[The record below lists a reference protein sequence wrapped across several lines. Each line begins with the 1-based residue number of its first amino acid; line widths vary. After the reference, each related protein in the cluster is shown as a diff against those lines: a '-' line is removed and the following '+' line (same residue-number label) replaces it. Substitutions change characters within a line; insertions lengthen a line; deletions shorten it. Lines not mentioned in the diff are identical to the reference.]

1 LQEQRRSAASLRAI
15 IGDAIK
21 QKHPATIG
29 DLKNLVMAGNMV
41 DEGEF
46 IETVKAMAED
56 GSLNLAKPLYDL
68 ESVLDYLLTPALSA
82 WFWSTIGLTAFS
94 ALSVFIAPTL
104 FPFSIARWLFGS
116 ILVLYL
122 SGYAL
127 VEFLFP
133 AQEELGQVERFAFSV
148 ALSLCLDIMVGL
160 VINYIPSAG
169 LRLEPIVASLSA
181 LVLIFGTAA
190 LARKYRGIRR
200 NQLERISEI

>member
-21 QKHPATIG
+21 QKHPPTVG
-29 DLKNLVMAGNMV
+29 DLKNLVMTGNMI

-68 ESVLDYLLTPALSA
+68 ESILDYLLTPALSA

-104 FPFSIARWLFGS
+104 FPLSIARWLFGS

-133 AQEELGQVERFAFSV
+133 TQEELGQVERFAFSV

-181 LVLIFGTAA
+181 LVLVFAIAA
-190 LARKYRGIRR
+190 LARKYAGTRR

>member
-1 LQEQRRSAASLRAI
+1 
-15 IGDAIK
+15 
-21 QKHPATIG
+21 
-29 DLKNLVMAGNMV
+29 MAGNV
-41 DEGEF
+41 LDEDEF
-46 IETVKAMAED
+46 VETVEAMAKD
-56 GSLNLAKPLYDL
+56 GSLSLAKPVYTL

-82 WFWSTIGLTAFS
+82 WFWSAIGLTAFS
-94 ALSVFIAPTL
+94 VLSVFIAPTL
-104 FPFSIARWLFGS
+104 FPLSVARWVFGS

-122 SGYAL
+122 SGHVL

-133 AQEELGQVERFAFSV
+133 TQEELGQVERFAFSV

-160 VINYIPSAG
+160 LINYVPSAG

-200 NQLERISEI
+200 NRLERISEI